1 MKNPKNHCIIKP
13 LKLNKHSNV
22 YINMSQQLPVKIRTA
37 TISDLPDILY
47 IINHSI
53 TNSTS
58 DYRYD
63 TINMEELERWYNQ
76 NHVFVAAMNNFVV
89 GYATYSQFR
98 ERIGFQ
104 YSVEHSIYCHHDYQG
119 KGIGRLLMNALI
131 IHAKEQ
137 KIHTMVACID
147 SDNTNS
153 IAFHK
158 KLGFQQAGQMKEVG
172 YKFGRYLDMTLMQ
185 LMLNE

>member
-1 MKNPKNHCIIKP
+1 
-13 LKLNKHSNV
+13 
-22 YINMSQQLPVKIRTA
+22 MSQQPPIKTRIA

-53 TNSTS
+53 TTSTS

-63 TINMEELERWYNQ
+63 TIDITNLHSWYQERIKN
-76 NHVFVAAMNNFVV
+76 NEPVFVATMDDRVV
-89 GYATYSQFR
+89 GYATYCQFR

-119 KGIGRLLMNALI
+119 QGIGSVLMNELI
-131 IHAKEQ
+131 LFAKNQ

-153 IAFHK
+153 IVFHK
-158 KLGFQQAGQMKEVG
+158 KFGFQQAGQMKEVG

-185 LMLNE
+185 LMLNNN

>member
-1 MKNPKNHCIIKP
+1 MIQKP
-13 LKLNKHSNV
+13 S
-22 YINMSQQLPVKIRTA
+22 IRIA

-47 IINHSI
+47 IINHAI
-53 TNSTS
+53 ETSTS

-76 NHVFVAAMNNFVV
+76 NHVFVAAMNNLVV

-104 YSVEHSIYCHHDYQG
+104 YSVEHSIYCHQDYQG
-119 KGIGRLLMNALI
+119 KGIGKLLMKELI
-131 IHAKEQ
+131 ITAKKQ

-147 SDNTNS
+147 GDNVNS
-153 IAFHK
+153 IAFHEK
-158 KLGFQQAGQMKEVG
+158 QGFVHVGKMKEVG
-172 YKFGRYLDMTLMQ
+172 YKFGRYLDMTFMQ
-185 LMLNE
+185 LMLNEFPR

>member
-1 MKNPKNHCIIKP
+1 
-13 LKLNKHSNV
+13 
-22 YINMSQQLPVKIRTA
+22 MSQQLPVKIRT
-37 TISDLPDILY
+37 TTLSDLPDILY

-53 TNSTS
+53 TTSTS

-63 TINMEELERWYNQ
+63 TINIVKLEQWYEERKTNNEP
-76 NHVFVAAMNNFVV
+76 VFVATINNLVV

-104 YSVEHSIYCHHDYQG
+104 YSVEHSIYCHQDYQG
-119 KGIGRLLMNALI
+119 QGIGRLLMNELI

-153 IAFHK
+153 IAFHEK
-158 KLGFQQAGQMKEVG
+158 QGFVHVGKMKEVG
-172 YKFGRYLDMTLMQ
+172 YKFRRYLDMTLMQ
-185 LMLNE
+185 LMLS

>member
-22 YINMSQQLPVKIRTA
+22 YIIMSQQSPIEIRTA

-53 TNSTS
+53 TTSTA

-63 TINMEELERWYNQ
+63 TISMEELEQWYNQ
-76 NHVFVAAMNNFVV
+76 HPVFVATMNNLVV

-119 KGIGRLLMNALI
+119 KGIGRLLMNELI
-131 IHAKEQ
+131 AYAKEQ

-158 KLGFQQAGQMKEVG
+158 KLGFQLAGQMKEVG

-185 LMLNE
+185 LMLG

>member
-1 MKNPKNHCIIKP
+1 
-13 LKLNKHSNV
+13 
-22 YINMSQQLPVKIRTA
+22 MSQQPPIEIRTVM
-37 TISDLPDILY
+37 ISNLPDILY

-53 TNSTS
+53 TTSTS

-63 TINMEELERWYNQ
+63 TINMEEIERWYNTHKIHE
-76 NHVFVAAMNNFVV
+76 NPVFVATIDDLVV
-89 GYATYSQFR
+89 GYATYCQFR

-119 KGIGRLLMNALI
+119 QGIGRLLMNELI
-131 IHAKEQ
+131 IHVKEQ

-147 SDNTNS
+147 SNNTNS
-153 IAFHK
+153 IAFHE
-158 KLGFQQAGQMKEVG
+158 KLGFQHVGQMKEVG

-185 LMLNE
+185 LILNN

>member
-1 MKNPKNHCIIKP
+1 MIQKP
-13 LKLNKHSNV
+13 S
-22 YINMSQQLPVKIRTA
+22 IRIA

-53 TNSTS
+53 TTSTS

-63 TINMEELERWYNQ
+63 TINIVKLEQLYEERKTNNEP
-76 NHVFVAAMNNFVV
+76 VFVATINNLVV
-89 GYATYSQFR
+89 GYASYSQFR

-119 KGIGRLLMNALI
+119 KCIGRLLMNALI

-147 SDNTNS
+147 NNNTNS
-153 IAFHK
+153 IAFHE
-158 KLGFQQAGQMKEVG
+158 KLGFQYVGQMKEVG
-172 YKFGRYLDMTLMQ
+172 YKFGRYLDMTFMQ
-185 LMLNE
+185 LMLG